1 MLAKPESKAPTL
13 SAAFWKGAWLSNP
26 LAHTVLIL
34 LVLAA
39 CVARG
44 FIGLVGTRWY
54 SHDAFAILDP
64 AWRVL
69 NGQIP
74 HADFFS
80 NLGPAAYFPTVAGLL
95 LAHGQVQGFGYGQ
108 ALCGLLLSVWAY
120 LLCRSRLTDTGTVL
134 FCLAVVCLSVAP
146 FALGDPPERITPA
159 MTYNRY
165 AYVLSALVLLES
177 LFAPLTS
184 GTKRDFFGGFS
195 TGAALVILVFLKISF
210 AGGALLL
217 FLALT
222 ICRPQSRHRWI
233 GLVSGFVVALL
244 PFTLLLRGN
253 PAPMIKD
260 LVSLAG
266 AKHIKRADYWISG
279 IALNA
284 GLLYLYV
291 LLVGACLLFDRR
303 TAAAR
308 NVLLAGTATCF
319 VGLLFI
325 FTNYERTGFPLQ
337 AFLPILL
344 FEILNRS
351 LTFRSGYVRAAHL
364 LLLIWTVT
372 LVALLLIPSVNS
384 LSYGVNQKLDIQ
396 DRLEGLQSPAL
407 KGFLPTE
414 EDNFYR
420 LFVDDGLLLVKRY
433 QLPGDTI
440 MTLDFTN
447 PFSYGL
453 GMKPARGGAI
463 ALQYG
468 TTFNDTHRPTP
479 EWLFGNASLV
489 MVPKRFSDGTLTN
502 SIRRLYGQ
510 YLDQHF
516 QMIGE
521 SEQWQLYRQGT
532 G

>member
-1 MLAKPESKAPTL
+1 MLARPEGKSSTV
-13 SAAFWKGAWLSNP
+13 SAAFWQGPWLGNP
-26 LAHTVLIL
+26 LSHAVLAV

-39 CVARG
+39 CIARG

-69 NGQIP
+69 NGQVP

-80 NLGPAAYFPTVAGLL
+80 NLGPAAYFPTVAGIL

-108 ALCGLLLSVWAY
+108 ALCGLLLSIWAY
-120 LLCRSRLTDTGTVL
+120 LLCKSRLTNTGTFL

-177 LFAPLTS
+177 LFAPLS
-184 GTKRDFFGGFS
+184 AGLKRDFSGGFS
-195 TGAALVILVFLKISF
+195 TGSALVILVFLKISF

-217 FLALT
+217 FLSLT
-222 ICRPQSRHRWI
+222 ICRPQSRQRWM

-244 PFTLLLRGN
+244 PFALLLRGN
-253 PAPMIKD
+253 PVPMIKD

-266 AKHIKRADYWISG
+266 AKHIRRADYWLSG

-291 LLVGACLLFDRR
+291 LLVSACLFVDRQ

-308 NVLLAGTATCF
+308 SVLLAGTATCF

-344 FEILNRS
+344 FELFDRS
-351 LTFRSGYVRAAHL
+351 LTLRSAYMRTAHL
-364 LLLIWTVT
+364 LLLIWTLS
-372 LVALLLIPSVNS
+372 LVALLLIPSVNC
-384 LSYGVNQKLDIQ
+384 LSFGVNQKLDIQ
-396 DRLEGLQSPAL
+396 DRLEGLQSPVL

-420 LFVDDGLLLVKRY
+420 LFVDDGLLLVKHH
-433 QLPGDTI
+433 QVPGDSI

-453 GMKPARGGAI
+453 SMKPARGGAI

-468 TTFNDTHRPTP
+468 TTFNDKHRPTA
-479 EWLFGNASLV
+479 ERLFGSASLV

-516 QMIGE
+516 RMIGE
-521 SEQWQLYRQGT
+521 SGQWQLYRHGA